1 MHVFVWMDE
10 DYSNLLKIL
19 PATDHAVAKDL
30 TKPWCPANKQFFS
43 GASLFIEPFAM
54 ENHYFENSFNIYWLV
69 ASTMFYFPF
78 HILRVIFLIDFHIVQ
93 DG

>member
-30 TKPWCPANKQFFS
+30 TKLWCPANKQFFS

-54 ENHYFENSFNIYWLV
+54 ENHYFENSFSYILV
-69 ASTMFYFPF
+69 GGFNHVLFSISYIKGNLS
-78 HILRVIFLIDFHIVQ
+78 H
-93 DG
+93 